1 MSKGFRKPVKRIKGK
16 KKSVGSAPGA
26 SSSHAAPRT
35 PSMEL
40 SARDKAK
47 ARVAQIE
54 IYATTAVSFLLLV
67 MACAHWFT
75 DVRQRVATFQWLQG
89 VWDVYEQY
97 ASVPRRPSHT
107 SWDSWCDLVHSFTS
121 SCFFLSGATN
131 KSVVADGW
139 EHVRSLWTTSPSSP
153 NTMYRRDP
161 RDVLFATTWGMVFF
175 VVRFVLMQC
184 VLLPL
189 GRLLVSRPT
198 AARDK
203 AHYQAQLQRRIARF
217 GQQAWILILY
227 SASLIFV
234 VRVIQRQPFWIWKP
248 QYFWLDYPAT
258 TTDALTKAVYLWE
271 ASNYIHQVFVINLE
285 ERRSDFWQMLIHH
298 FVTLLLIGGS
308 YACCFHYVGISILF
322 LMDPADICLSIAKLF
337 KYMGF
342 STFCDVLF
350 TIFMLVWIITRH
362 VGYAFVW
369 WSCFKDAPALI
380 SFTNQLDL
388 ASGHMLTRTTYVF
401 FLILLTALQ
410 AILLIWF
417 SMIVNIAVRVLTQQG
432 AVDTRSDDDS
442 D

>member
-1 MSKGFRKPVKRIKGK
+1 M
-16 KKSVGSAPGA
+16 
-26 SSSHAAPRT
+26 
-35 PSMEL
+35 
-40 SARDKAK
+40 
-47 ARVAQIE
+47 
-54 IYATTAVSFLLLV
+54 
-67 MACAHWFT
+67 
-75 DVRQRVATFQWLQG
+75 
-89 VWDVYEQY
+89 
-97 ASVPRRPSHT
+97 
-107 SWDSWCDLVHSFTS
+107 
-121 SCFFLSGATN
+121 
-131 KSVVADGW
+131 
-139 EHVRSLWTTSPSSP
+139 
-153 NTMYRRDP
+153 
-161 RDVLFATTWGMVFF
+161 
-175 VVRFVLMQC
+175 
-184 VLLPL
+184 
-189 GRLLVSRPT
+189 
-198 AARDK
+198 
-203 AHYQAQLQRRIARF
+203 
-217 GQQAWILILY
+217 
-227 SASLIFV
+227 
-234 VRVIQRQPFWIWKP
+234 
-248 QYFWLDYPAT
+248 
-258 TTDALTKAVYLWE
+258 
-271 ASNYIHQVFVINLE
+271 FVINLE

-350 TIFMLVWIITRH
+350 AIFMLVWIITRH